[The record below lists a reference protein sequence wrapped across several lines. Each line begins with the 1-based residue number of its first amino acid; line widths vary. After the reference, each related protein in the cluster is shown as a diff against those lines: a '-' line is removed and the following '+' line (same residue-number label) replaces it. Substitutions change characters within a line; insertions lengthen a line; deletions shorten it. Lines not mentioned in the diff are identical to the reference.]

1 MLLHYCVKFKTP
13 IMHTNTTSAFNATK
27 YPLHAA
33 NFIDGFIKCSGESHN
48 EHLCQSMCL
57 KCPPPTRTYLWWP
70 RYWSFAVSMISWSKS
85 NHVRI
90 KRFHRSST
98 SWIFISYVHCCTR
111 PELSKFKAHDDPGAL
126 WWSYDHLMQCSL
138 VISCCNIT
146 FSVFWL
152 SRGSVATL
160 IRWGGWSS

>member
-1 MLLHYCVKFKTP
+1 MSQHVFKVS
-13 IMHTNTTSAFNATK
+13 TTSTHISLMAT
-27 YPLHAA
+27 LLV
-33 NFIDGFIKCSGESHN
+33 FRSVDDV
-48 EHLCQSMCL
+48 L
-57 KCPPPTRTYLWWP
+57 
-70 RYWSFAVSMISWSKS
+70 VKS
-85 NHVRI
+85 NQVCI

-98 SWIFISYVHCCTR
+98 SWIFIPYTHCCTT
-111 PELSKFKAHDDPGAL
+111 PEISKFKAHDDSGAL

-160 IRWGGWSS
+160 ISWGGWSSYHTYHSFVILTVKAALKYIDVWQSYREK